1 MSLSSFLRKLGNRTA
16 DQVVGL
22 TSGTTPVPVLDNPHR
37 AWSLIVGVA
46 VVAVGFTGWL
56 TYRTIVSATKVP
68 TPRSN
73 TNAAAIAQLEK
84 LKNVDT
90 DGDTVSD
97 YDELF
102 QYHSS
107 PYLKSSAG
115 DGISDGDKVKNGLDP
130 NCPVGEQ
137 CQAFHLVTTA
147 TDANG
152 QLTPEFLRQA
162 LQAAGVPKTTLDQ
175 TDDAT
180 LLRIYRQVVLQQP
193 VTTNSNS
200 STNASTTNTSAT
212 NTSTSTTDTLGQF
225 QDLSSSDIR
234 SYLVQSGISQSEL
247 DKVDDAT
254 LKQIFQE
261 AIQQATS
268 STTQ

>member
-1 MSLSSFLRKLGNRTA
+1 MSLSSFLRQLGHRTA

-22 TSGTTPVPVLDNPHR
+22 TSGTTPVPVLDNPRR
-37 AWSLIVGVA
+37 AWGLVVSVA
-46 VVAVGFTGWL
+46 VVAVGVTGWL
-56 TYRTIVSATKVP
+56 TYHTIVTATKVP
-68 TPRSN
+68 TPKAN

-90 DGDTVSD
+90 DNDTVSD

-102 QYHSS
+102 RYHSS

-130 NCPVGEQ
+130 NCPVGQQ
-137 CQAFHLVTTA
+137 CQAFHLVTSP
-147 TDANG
+147 TDASG

-180 LLRIYRQVVLQQP
+180 LLRIYKQVVLQQP
-193 VTTNSNS
+193 VTTNTNAGTNTSTTNTASN
-200 STNASTTNTSAT
+200 TNASTS
-212 NTSTSTTDTLGQF
+212 STDTLGQF
-225 QDLSSSDIR
+225 QDLSADEIR
-234 SYLVQSGISQSEL
+234 TYLVQSGISQAEL

-268 STTQ
+268 STP